1 MPDAEYAEVDLKIAP
16 IDLAKSLA
24 SFSGTC
30 SFSNKSLLF
39 AATAITKIKFY
50 IISYKNLL
58 VFSGAQSLI
67 WLYQYFLSSSKDSF
81 LVMS

>member
-39 AATAITKIKFY
+39 AATATTKIKKLKIKFY
-50 IISYKNLL
+50 ISYKTY
-58 VFSGAQSLI
+58 
-67 WLYQYFLSSSKDSF
+67 LYFQVHIL
-81 LVMS
+81 

>member
-39 AATAITKIKFY
+39 AATATTKSKEFKIKFY
-50 IISYKNLL
+50 ISYKNLL

-67 WLYQYFLSSSKDSF
+67 
-81 LVMS
+81 

>member
-1 MPDAEYAEVDLKIAP
+1 MSSPVAGVLIALIIP
-16 IDLAKSLA
+16 ALSPEIKEA
-24 SFSGTC
+24 
-30 SFSNKSLLF
+30 NKP
-39 AATAITKIKFY
+39 ATAITKIKFY